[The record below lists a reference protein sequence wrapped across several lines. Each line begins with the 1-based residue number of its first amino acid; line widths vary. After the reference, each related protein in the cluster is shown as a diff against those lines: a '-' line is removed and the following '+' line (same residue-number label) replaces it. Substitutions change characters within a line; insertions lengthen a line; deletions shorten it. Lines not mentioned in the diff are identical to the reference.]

1 MPSPLSLP
9 DSKPLHGDESGESSW
24 KGDVNDATEPEEA
37 LTASTQ
43 KEDITNTILP
53 RCELCKQRKVST
65 TLPIRHTYIYP

>member
-9 DSKPLHGDESGESSW
+9 DSEPLQGEESGESSW

-37 LTASTQ
+37 LAASTQ
-43 KEDITNTILP
+43 KEDITNNILP

-65 TLPIRHTYIYP
+65 TLLIRHTYI